1 MNEDSALVS
10 FIIPCFNEEEALPI
24 FLNEIENYM
33 DQIPKFESEIILIND
48 GSTDSTLDA
57 MKSIQKQFNKVTILD
72 LPEQSGKIK
81 AQAIGVEHISLSS
94 NICIFIDADGQHDP
108 KYLEEMIKL
117 IHLEQ
122 KTTFTLRLNNQ
133 RTILAR
139 TGVAV
144 LKIISKIIGISYN
157 SNISEFIGIPSNIIK
172 IISTDSRFGVFP
184 IVLLIEQKVKEK
196 EFIKIKIRPRYKTAL
211 INKKKT
217 RHLPIDLYKKG
228 FFYLFSN
235 VYEILFRVFKFTAF
249 IFTILVVYLAIIL
262 FDSISNRNF
271 NGVTSIIFVQLI
283 SLFVLSTIVIIMI
296 STVLIFALSVESLT
310 IKNRLL
316 KSLRI
321 YK

>member
-1 MNEDSALVS
+1 MNEDLVLVS

-24 FLNEIENYM
+24 FLNEIEKYM

-57 MKSIQKQFNKVTILD
+57 MKSIQKQFNRVTILD

-81 AQAIGVEHISLSS
+81 AQAIGVEQISLSS

-108 KYLEEMIKL
+108 KYIEEMIQL
-117 IHLEQ
+117 AHLEQ
-122 KTTFTLRLNNQ
+122 KTSFTLRINNQ

-139 TGVAV
+139 IGVAV
-144 LKIISKIIGISYN
+144 LKIISKIIGINYN
-157 SNISEFIGIPSNIIK
+157 SNISEFICIPNNIIK

-211 INKKKT
+211 INKKET

-249 IFTILVVYLAIIL
+249 IFTMLVVYLAIIL
-262 FDSISNRNF
+262 FDSISNRSF

-283 SLFVLSTIVIIMI
+283 SLFVLSIIVIIMI
-296 STVLIFALSVESLT
+296 STVLIFALSAESLT